1 MKTIIKKTVTTDKQ
15 RSRSIVCNSHEI
27 NELQHAV
34 SPYKQRSRS
43 IVHNSFKNSH
53 LQDAK
58 NLTFNKKAA
67 IIGV

>member
-1 MKTIIKKTVTTDKQ
+1 MKMVLKVSVTTDKQ
-15 RSRSIVCNSHEI
+15 RARSFVCNSHEI

-58 NLTFNKKAA
+58 NLTSGKKGA
-67 IIGV
+67 IIVV

>member
-1 MKTIIKKTVTTDKQ
+1 MKMVIKKTVTTDKQ

-27 NELQHAV
+27 NDLQHAV

-43 IVHNSFKNSH
+43 IVCNSFKNSH

-58 NLTFNKKAA
+58 NLTFGKKGA
-67 IIGV
+67 ILIV

>member
-1 MKTIIKKTVTTDKQ
+1 MKMVLKVSVTTDKQ
-15 RSRSIVCNSHEI
+15 RARSFVCNSHEI

-43 IVHNSFKNSH
+43 FVCNSFKNRH

-58 NLTFNKKAA
+58 NLTFGKKGA
-67 IIGV
+67 ILIV

>member
-1 MKTIIKKTVTTDKQ
+1 MKMVIKKTVTTDKQ
-15 RSRSIVCNSHEI
+15 RSRSFVCNSHEI

-43 IVHNSFKNSH
+43 FVCNSFKNSH

-58 NLTFNKKAA
+58 NLTSGKKGA
-67 IIGV
+67 IIVV